1 MDVVIEHNLSCP
13 PQIPRAY
20 YTVATSL
27 VRAESERILAAI
39 GLLGGTFDPVHI
51 GHLIMAE
58 SARDALA
65 LERIE
70 FIPTHIPPHKAD
82 ELITPEYD
90 RVAMLRAAI
99 DGVREF
105 SVNEIEL
112 ARPGRS
118 YTVDTLARL
127 TADRPDDTFWFIVGS
142 DSLRDLVNWREPARI
157 IDLARIAVVPRPGVD
172 VDTEALFTRLPNL
185 RDRLCYVP
193 APFVDISS
201 SRLRDMVRAGHSLRF
216 QTPDAVIQY
225 IHGHGLYRDRP

>member
-1 MDVVIEHNLSCP
+1 MIGKRDLRPPVGDCRLARFLDRCCAINRARCMDVVIEHNLSCP
-13 PQIPRAY
+13 PPQILRAY

-58 SARDALA
+58 SACDALA

-99 DGVREF
+99 DG
-105 SVNEIEL
+105 
-112 ARPGRS
+112 
-118 YTVDTLARL
+118 
-127 TADRPDDTFWFIVGS
+127 
-142 DSLRDLVNWREPARI
+142 
-157 IDLARIAVVPRPGVD
+157 
-172 VDTEALFTRLPNL
+172 
-185 RDRLCYVP
+185 
-193 APFVDISS
+193 
-201 SRLRDMVRAGHSLRF
+201 
-216 QTPDAVIQY
+216 
-225 IHGHGLYRDRP
+225 